1 MKVNKKLSEAV
12 CNLVAIVGGQKG
24 GLGKTTISLNI
35 ATFLT
40 DAKKVFQI
48 DNNNFQVDIVNSK
61 KVKGITV
68 KTDKKAMEE
77 ALDEADFASYN
88 EPVVIDA
95 GGGDD
100 TTKVFNGAQAIG
112 LKAEYYL
119 PLTPDP
125 DTLAVLQQTKE
136 LIIDGSPI
144 NLIFSNFR
152 NLVEDFWFIFGS
164 EEYGIEPN
172 LEILKQFDNIYQVP
186 NSPLFAIAKAYQTT
200 VWDLALIHTHY
211 ELQEEK
217 QKWRELGKEQYH
229 KKMQMHRLSVDC
241 HNLLENVKNS
251 KNSIEV

>member
-1 MKVNKKLSEAV
+1 VKVNKKLSEAV
-12 CNLVAIVGGQKG
+12 CNLVVVAGQKG
-24 GLGKTTISLNI
+24 GLGKTEISNNI
-35 ATFLT
+35 APYLNGAT
-40 DAKKVFQI
+40 KVYQI
-48 DNNNFQVDIVNSK
+48 DNNNIQINNFNSK
-61 KVKGITV
+61 KIKGFTV
-68 KTDKKAMEE
+68 KTDKKSMEQ
-77 ALDEADFASYN
+77 AIDEADFASYE
-88 EPVVIDA
+88 EPVIIDA

-100 TTKVFNGAQAIG
+100 TTKVINAIQAIG

-125 DTLAVLQQTKE
+125 NTLAVLQQTRK
-136 LIIDGSPI
+136 LVVDNATV

-152 NLVEDFWFIFGS
+152 NLKEDFWFIFGS
-164 EEYGIEPN
+164 DEYGFEAN

-186 NSPLFAIAKAYQTT
+186 NSPLFGIAKAYQTT
-200 VWDLALIHTHY
+200 VWDLAEIHTHY

-217 QKWRELGKEQYH
+217 HKWRELGKEQYH